1 MNLNP
6 KKVYFRAS
14 HYASRIH
21 GTTAHIKEGLRYSIY
36 DLLIG
41 LMLPSGND
49 AALVLAENFGRYLC
63 TEGCRTSIQTLKDQ
77 IESDPYATESSRK
90 YIVKFVRRMNQEA
103 MTLKMVNSNFSNP
116 HGLSDKANKSSAQ
129 DVVRLTY
136 SALKYPL
143 FCEIIKKD

>member
-1 MNLNP
+1 MDHKLEIASMTKIMTAYVCCLVLENDLQCVNLNP

-14 HYASRIH
+14 NYASKIH

-63 TEGCRTSIQTLKDQ
+63 LEGCRTSIQTLKD
-77 IESDPYATESSRK
+77 
-90 YIVKFVRRMNQEA
+90 
-103 MTLKMVNSNFSNP
+103 
-116 HGLSDKANKSSAQ
+116 
-129 DVVRLTY
+129 
-136 SALKYPL
+136 
-143 FCEIIKKD
+143 